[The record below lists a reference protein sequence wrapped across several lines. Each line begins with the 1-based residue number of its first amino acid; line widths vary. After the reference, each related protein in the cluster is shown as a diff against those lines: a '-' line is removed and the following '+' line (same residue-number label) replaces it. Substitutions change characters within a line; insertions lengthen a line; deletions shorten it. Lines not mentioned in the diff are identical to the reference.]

1 MENEFKPSD
10 LITHLIKMNLMN
22 CQRDN
27 ESKEEFAERAQ
38 EAAEDFGIDLE
49 NAERVYD
56 YILNNY

>member
-10 LITHLIKMNLMN
+10 LITHLIKMNLMDR
-22 CQRDN
+22 QRDT

-56 YILNNY
+56 YILNTY

>member
-10 LITHLIKMNLMN
+10 LITHLIKMDLMDR
-22 CQRDN
+22 QRDN

-49 NAERVYD
+49 NAEGVYD

>member
-10 LITHLIKMNLMN
+10 LITHLIKMNLMDR
-22 CQRDN
+22 QRDN

-38 EAAEDFGIDLE
+38 EAVEDFGIDLE

>member
-10 LITHLIKMNLMN
+10 LITQLIKMNLMDR
-22 CQRDN
+22 QRDN

-56 YILNNY
+56 YILNTY

>member
-10 LITHLIKMNLMN
+10 LITHLIKMNLMDR
-22 CQRDN
+22 QLDN

>member
-1 MENEFKPSD
+1 MENKFKPSD
-10 LITHLIKMNLMN
+10 LITHLIKMNLMDR
-22 CQRDN
+22 QRDN

>member
-10 LITHLIKMNLMN
+10 LITHLIKMNLMDR
-22 CQRDN
+22 QRNN

>member
-10 LITHLIKMNLMN
+10 LITHLIKMNLIDR
-22 CQRDN
+22 QRDN

>member
-1 MENEFKPSD
+1 MEINFVPSD
-10 LITHLIKMNLMN
+10 LVTKLIKMNLLER
-22 CQRDN
+22 QFEN
-27 ESKEEFAERAQ
+27 ESKENFAERAQ

>member
-1 MENEFKPSD
+1 MNFKPSD
-10 LITHLIKMNLMN
+10 LITHLIKMNLMDR
-22 CQRDN
+22 QRDN

>member
-10 LITHLIKMNLMN
+10 LITHLIKMNLMDR
-22 CQRDN
+22 QRDN

-38 EAAEDFGIDLE
+38 EAAEDFGIDFE

-56 YILNNY
+56 YILNTY

>member
-1 MENEFKPSD
+1 MENEFKPSE
-10 LITHLIKMNLMN
+10 LITHLIKMNFMDR
-22 CQRDN
+22 QRDN

-38 EAAEDFGIDLE
+38 EAAEDFGVDLE

>member
-10 LITHLIKMNLMN
+10 LITHLIKMNLMDR
-22 CQRDN
+22 QRDN

>member
-10 LITHLIKMNLMN
+10 LITHLIKMNLMDR
-22 CQRDN
+22 QRDN

-56 YILNNY
+56 YILNTY

>member
-10 LITHLIKMNLMN
+10 LITHLIKMNLMDRQ
-22 CQRDN
+22 CDN

-38 EAAEDFGIDLE
+38 QAAEDFGIDLE
-49 NAERVYD
+49 NVERVYD